1 MVKISTNWMWQ
12 SIYYQINSRYLVISD
27 DNEVLLREHII
38 RKSKQWMKKMKQSVK
53 NGQPLYKN
61 NMP

>member
-12 SIYYQINSRYLVISD
+12 SIYYQINSRYLVIYD